1 MQYGSLQSFLNAATA
16 RLRFD
21 SLGAAFCTQFSWF
34 SVAKRD
40 RLGIEELHLQY
51 DQASRLLSPNLLT
64 FRVERPD
71 GATERHRE
79 RVDGP
84 VAIEENDGLGFFGK
98 TAYLDTD
105 IICYHAH
112 LNKDSEATCVRAT
125 LLLPETDPQFERR
138 VEFDGSTGLL
148 TLKTLVSAADPAAPD
163 AHHALTLCLIIP
175 PAFSGF
181 RAIVNGT
188 ELSASDGAFVAE
200 TDGPVVVSFS
210 AEAAAIVDQEQTF
223 VVGIGEGPSADKIES
238 RMPIG
243 RWVNSALSL
252 KRSTDWLSG
261 AFDELTVDRVA
272 RKLQFSY
279 VKAAYQILTN
289 TNAQRGQLGR
299 LTCSPARG
307 SGSCHNAWD
316 ACFATLGAAHFSER
330 VAEDYLRALC
340 EAQGPDGRIPRFT
353 CATWCGQ
360 QHSHPPLVAWA
371 AWRLYERFGNKEF
384 IRDVY
389 EPLCRSIDWWFSNRD
404 LDSDGVL
411 EYLDA
416 MESGWGNS
424 PRFDRG
430 PVAAVDLNAFINREM
445 RTLALMA
452 PVLARDHESAQ
463 WERRAA
469 EHSQRMLERL
479 LDREDELFYD
489 RLVVGDQLNKLLT
502 PASFTP
508 LWTGIKVSRELT
520 HHMIARYLIDPR
532 HFFGSRPFPT
542 VAYSDRNYKPD
553 QLWRGATHPEVA
565 WMMTEILRVQGFEH
579 EHREAL
585 HKLIQMVGRNPLP
598 HAAYNSATGAP
609 LGGQGASATASVLM
623 EMAKTSGRL

>member
-1 MQYGSLQSFLNAATA
+1 MQYESLQSFLNAAVA

-21 SLGAAFCTQFSWF
+21 SVGAAFCTQFSWF
-34 SVAKRD
+34 SVAKRE
-40 RLGIEELHLQY
+40 RLGIEELYLQY
-51 DQASRLLSPNLLT
+51 NQTSRLLSPNLLT

-71 GATERHRE
+71 GASERHRE
-79 RVDGP
+79 RTDSP
-84 VAIEENDGLGFFGK
+84 LAIEENDGLGFSGK

-112 LNKDSEATCVRAT
+112 LNKNSKATCIRAT

-138 VEFDGSTGLL
+138 AEFNGSRGLL
-148 TLKTLVSAADPAAPD
+148 TVKTLVSAADPAEPD
-163 AHHALTLCLIIP
+163 PHHALTLCLTIP

-200 TDGPVVVSFS
+200 TDGPLVISFS
-210 AEAAAIVDQEQTF
+210 ADATAVTDQEQTF
-223 VVGIGEGPSADKIES
+223 VLGIGEGPSADKIES
-238 RMPIG
+238 RMPAG
-243 RWVNSALSL
+243 RFVDSALSL
-252 KRSTDWLSG
+252 RRSIDWLSG
-261 AFDELTVDRVA
+261 ALDELTIDRVA

-279 VKAAYQILTN
+279 TKAAHQILTN
-289 TNAQRGQLGR
+289 TKAQRGQLGR

-307 SGSCHNAWD
+307 YGSCHRVLD

-330 VAEDYLRALC
+330 VAEDYLTALC
-340 EAQGPDGRIPRFT
+340 EAQEPNGRIPRFA
-353 CATWCGQ
+353 CATWCEQ
-360 QHSHPPLVAWA
+360 QHSHPPLIAWSA
-371 AWRLYERFGNKEF
+371 LRLYERYGNKEF

-389 EPLCRSIDWWFSNRD
+389 EPLCRSIDWWFSARD
-404 LDSDGVL
+404 LDGDGVV

-416 MESGWGNS
+416 LESGWDNS

-445 RTLALMA
+445 KALAAMA
-452 PVLARDHESAQ
+452 PVLAREHESAQ

-469 EHSQRMLERL
+469 EHSQRILERL

-489 RLVVGDQLNKLLT
+489 RLVVGDQLNKVLT

-508 LWTGIKVSRELT
+508 LWTGIRVSRELT
-520 HHMIARYLIDPR
+520 HHMIARYLINPR

-542 VAYSDRNYKPD
+542 VAYSDRNYRPD
-553 QLWRGATHPEVA
+553 QLWGGATHPGIA
-565 WMMTEILRVQGFEH
+565 WMMTEILRIYGFEH

-585 HKLIQMVGRNPLP
+585 HKLIEMIEHNPLP

-609 LGGQGASATASVLM
+609 LGAQGATATASVFM
-623 EMAKTSGRL
+623 EMARASGR